1 MGKVILLVGI
11 PGSGKSYFVN
21 KYCETHP
28 GENCVICSADHHF
41 EDLAKQKKE
50 ELLAAGD
57 EKAANELK
65 PYLFDYMQL
74 RTAHM
79 NCQQKCIRAM
89 EAGADTIFIDNTNIT
104 RKERQFY
111 VTAGMEHGYEVHIKA
126 FPNDENTVK
135 IAASRN
141 QHGVPEDKI
150 RQRAQAQDLLPG
162 FYRVALDDT
171 DPLGRRYTETQMLE
185 SIQFLKPQMHEKPSL
200 DSVSTDIAGLKEKI
214 QSIKIE
220 YPEDKNAEIAE
231 ALDDMTG
238 ALDVAQ
244 HHIDDIKGK
253 LSGEM

>member
-1 MGKVILLVGI
+1 MSKVILLVGI
-11 PGSGKSYFVN
+11 PGSGKSYFVG

-28 GENCVICSADHHF
+28 GENCIVCSADHHF
-41 EDLAKQKKE
+41 EELAKKKKE
-50 ELLAAGD
+50 ELIAAGD

-111 VTAGMEHGYEVHIKA
+111 VSAAMEHGYEIQIKA
-126 FPNDENTVK
+126 FPNDENTIK

-162 FYRVALDDT
+162 MYRVALDET
-171 DPLGRRYTETQMLE
+171 DPLGRKYTETQMLE
-185 SIQFLKPQMHEKPSL
+185 SLQFLKPSSPVSL
-200 DSVSTDIAGLKEKI
+200 DSISTDLAGLKEKI

-220 YPEDKNAEIAE
+220 YPEDRNAEIAE

-244 HHIDDIKGK
+244 HHIEDIKGK
-253 LSGEM
+253 LSGDI